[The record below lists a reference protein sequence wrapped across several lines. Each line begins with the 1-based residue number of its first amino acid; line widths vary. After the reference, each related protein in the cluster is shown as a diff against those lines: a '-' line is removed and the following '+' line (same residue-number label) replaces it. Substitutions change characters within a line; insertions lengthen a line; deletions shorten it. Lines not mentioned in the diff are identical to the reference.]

1 MKWNEVS
8 WAPKA
13 FRIAILT
20 VCLVMASGLVFAKTS
35 KAATAKE
42 IEVSVDVALDRFF
55 EQVKGAA
62 KFARNATGLL
72 ILPNVK
78 KAAFIFGGEYGEGA
92 LRIKGK
98 TVDYYRTTGASFGFQ
113 VGAQSKSIII
123 AFLDDDALLRFRQS
137 AGWEAGVDGAIAIAS
152 TGAGGSIDTTNMSS
166 PIVGFVFGNKGLM
179 VDLSL
184 KGSKYTRMNK

>member
-1 MKWNEVS
+1 MKYYFWHLIVICMLIMVPSSQAANPEEIDINVDATIEVFS
-8 WAPKA
+8 QKVNGGEEFLANAKG
-13 FRIAILT
+13 I
-20 VCLVMASGLVFAKTS
+20 LVF
-35 KAATAKE
+35 
-42 IEVSVDVALDRFF
+42 
-55 EQVKGAA
+55 
-62 KFARNATGLL
+62 
-72 ILPNVK
+72 PNVI
-78 KAAFIFGGEYGEGA
+78 KAGFIFGGEYGEGA

>member
-1 MKWNEVS
+1 MNKIFWHLLVITSLIIVPVGQAASPEEIDINVDATIEVFGQ
-8 WAPKA
+8 K
-13 FRIAILT
+13 
-20 VCLVMASGLVFAKTS
+20 VSGGEEFLANAKGILVF
-35 KAATAKE
+35 
-42 IEVSVDVALDRFF
+42 
-55 EQVKGAA
+55 
-62 KFARNATGLL
+62 
-72 ILPNVK
+72 PNVI
-78 KAAFIFGGEYGEGA
+78 KAGFIFGGEYGEGA

-123 AFLDDDALLRFRQS
+123 AFLDDAALLKFRQS
-137 AGWEAGVDGAIAIAS
+137 AGWEAGVDGSIAIAS

>member
-1 MKWNEVS
+1 MLILVPSSQAANPEEFDINVDATIEVFS
-8 WAPKA
+8 QKVNGGEEFLANAKG
-13 FRIAILT
+13 I
-20 VCLVMASGLVFAKTS
+20 LVF
-35 KAATAKE
+35 
-42 IEVSVDVALDRFF
+42 
-55 EQVKGAA
+55 
-62 KFARNATGLL
+62 
-72 ILPNVK
+72 PNVI
-78 KAAFIFGGEYGEGA
+78 KAGFIFGGEYGEGA

>member
-1 MKWNEVS
+1 MKKLFWHLSLICVL
-8 WAPKA
+8 
-13 FRIAILT
+13 IT
-20 VCLVMASGLVFAKTS
+20 VPSS
-35 KAATAKE
+35 KAASPEEIDINVDATIMVFSQKVNGGEEFLANAKG
-42 IEVSVDVALDRFF
+42 ILIFPSV
-55 EQVKGAA
+55 
-62 KFARNATGLL
+62 
-72 ILPNVK
+72 I
-78 KAAFIFGGEYGEGA
+78 KAGFIFGGEYGEGA

-123 AFLDDDALLRFRQS
+123 AFLDDDALLKFRQS
-137 AGWEAGVDGAIAIAS
+137 AGWEAGVDGSIAIAS
-152 TGAGGSIDTTNMSS
+152 MGAGGSIDTTNISS

>member
-1 MKWNEVS
+1 MKTYFWHLIVICMLIMVPSSQAANPEEIDINVDATIEVFS
-8 WAPKA
+8 QKVNGGEEFLANAKG
-13 FRIAILT
+13 I
-20 VCLVMASGLVFAKTS
+20 LVF
-35 KAATAKE
+35 
-42 IEVSVDVALDRFF
+42 
-55 EQVKGAA
+55 
-62 KFARNATGLL
+62 
-72 ILPNVK
+72 PNVI
-78 KAAFIFGGEYGEGA
+78 KAGFIFGGEYGEGA

>member
-1 MKWNEVS
+1 MIKHCWHLV
-8 WAPKA
+8 
-13 FRIAILT
+13 AIYMLI
-20 VCLVMASGLVFAKTS
+20 LMSFAQAASPEEIDIKVNATIDVFNQKVNGGEEFLSNAKGILVFPS
-35 KAATAKE
+35 VIKA
-42 IEVSVDVALDRFF
+42 
-55 EQVKGAA
+55 G
-62 KFARNATGLL
+62 
-72 ILPNVK
+72 
-78 KAAFIFGGEYGEGA
+78 FIFGGEYGEGA

-113 VGAQSKSIII
+113 FGAQSKSIII
-123 AFLDDDALLRFRQS
+123 AFLDDDALLKFRQS
-137 AGWEAGVDGAIAIAS
+137 AGWEAGVDGSIAIAS